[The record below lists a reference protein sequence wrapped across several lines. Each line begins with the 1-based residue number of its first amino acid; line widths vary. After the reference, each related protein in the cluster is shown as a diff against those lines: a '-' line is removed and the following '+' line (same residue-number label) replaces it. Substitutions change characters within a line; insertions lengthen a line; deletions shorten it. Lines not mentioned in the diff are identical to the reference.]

1 MEPSHH
7 ILAAVT
13 RNLTGFFVPKNDFL
27 VAIHKVRAGL
37 HAFEDA
43 AKNFRIID
51 LAHRKA
57 PLTCIGQKRAKFNSA
72 CAYETILIPAG
83 LQTCGVLCSAIAWD
97 KVAAFRGEEETMPA
111 GGQEKLKVLI
121 RRVAIQK
128 RVREVAQQITRD
140 YKGQKVHLIGVLKG
154 ACIFLSDLIREINLD
169 TSIDF
174 IAVSSYGKGKQSSGQ
189 VRVLKDLDSSI
200 EGLNVVLVEDIL
212 DTGLTLSYL
221 LRILQQ
227 RKPKSLR
234 VAALLDKP
242 SRRLKD
248 VKGDYVGF
256 TIPNE
261 FVVGYG
267 LDYAERYRN
276 LKDVCILSLPP
287 E

>member
-1 MEPSHH
+1 
-7 ILAAVT
+7 
-13 RNLTGFFVPKNDFL
+13 
-27 VAIHKVRAGL
+27 
-37 HAFEDA
+37 
-43 AKNFRIID
+43 
-51 LAHRKA
+51 
-57 PLTCIGQKRAKFNSA
+57 
-72 CAYETILIPAG
+72 
-83 LQTCGVLCSAIAWD
+83 
-97 KVAAFRGEEETMPA
+97 MPV
-111 GGQEKLKVLI
+111 GGQERLKVLI
-121 RRVAIQK
+121 RCVTIQK
-128 RVREVAQQITRD
+128 RVREVAHQITKD
-140 YKGQKVHLIGVLKG
+140 FKGERVHLIGVLKG
-154 ACIFLSDLIREINLD
+154 ACIFLSDLVREISLE

-174 IAVSSYGKGKQSSGQ
+174 IAVSSYGKEKESSGQ

-221 LRILQQ
+221 LRVLQQ
-227 RKPKSLR
+227 RKPNALR

-248 VKGDYVGF
+248 VKGDYIGF

-287 E
+287 A

>member
-1 MEPSHH
+1 MP
-7 ILAAVT
+7 
-13 RNLTGFFVPKNDFL
+13 
-27 VAIHKVRAGL
+27 VA
-37 HAFEDA
+37 
-43 AKNFRIID
+43 
-51 LAHRKA
+51 
-57 PLTCIGQKRAKFNSA
+57 
-72 CAYETILIPAG
+72 
-83 LQTCGVLCSAIAWD
+83 
-97 KVAAFRGEEETMPA
+97 
-111 GGQEKLKVLI
+111 GQEKLKVLI
-121 RRVAIQK
+121 RRAMIQR
-128 RVREVAQQITRD
+128 RVREVALQISKDFRN
-140 YKGQKVHLIGVLKG
+140 QRIHLIGVLKG
-154 ACIFLSDLIREINLD
+154 ACIFLSDLVREINLD

-174 IAVSSYGKGKQSSGQ
+174 IAVSSYGKGKQTSGQ

-221 LRILQQ
+221 IRVLQQ
-227 RKPKSLR
+227 RKPKVLR

-242 SRRLKD
+242 SRRLKE
-248 VKGDYVGF
+248 VKADYVGF